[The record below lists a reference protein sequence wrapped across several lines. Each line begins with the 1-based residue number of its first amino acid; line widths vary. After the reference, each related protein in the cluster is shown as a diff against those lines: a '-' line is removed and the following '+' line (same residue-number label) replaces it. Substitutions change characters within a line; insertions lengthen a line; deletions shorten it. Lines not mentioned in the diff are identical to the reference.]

1 MPFPLPLDGCSLQHF
16 LVPGDETLLQDL
28 ERHLAV
34 VTKRATVARCSYQL
48 NIRDPSPSK

>member
-28 ERHLAV
+28 ERHLSFA
-34 VTKRATVARCSYQL
+34 TKRVTVARCCYQL